1 MISLEYAFFDNNMW
15 GQHFANGARSPIE
28 TEIFSYYY
36 EMSPWL
42 KDQLIGLRIII
53 FIGVYN

>member
-1 MISLEYAFFDNNMW
+1 MW
-15 GQHFANGARSPIE
+15 GQNFANGARSLIE